1 MMMMCVLIS
10 DSTLTT
16 VNVTSVMELVKDWD
30 SLIAVVSGTVDIIP
44 DHRLD
49 AIRSSCSNNREVA
62 SECASY
68 YVCCHPWPSWTH
80 LARHLY
86 DKEQLTAVEKCKP
99 FLPLRGK
106 YQVVTYAGMYHT
118 PQANTVHAS
127 EFHLEILARGG
138 KSGDHRN
145 KRGQQQK

>member
-16 VNVTSVMELVKDWD
+16 VNVTSVMELMKDWD
-30 SLIAVVSGTVDIIP
+30 SLSEEFIVAIPSDAIIP

-49 AIRSSCSNNREVA
+49 AIRSSCSTNREIA

-68 YVCCHPWPSWTH
+68 YVHCYRQPSWTH
-80 LARHLY
+80 LASCLY
-86 DKEQLTAVEKCKP
+86 WEEEFTAVEKCKP

-118 PQANTVHAS
+118 PQANTVHACLQS
-127 EFHLEILARGG
+127 WFT
-138 KSGDHRN
+138 
-145 KRGQQQK
+145 

>member
-10 DSTLTT
+10 DSTMTT
-16 VNVTSVMELVKDWD
+16 ANITSVMELVKDWD
-30 SLIAVVSGTVDIIP
+30 SLSNPYYSSEDIIP

-49 AIRSSCSNNREVA
+49 AIRSSCSTNREIA

-68 YVCCHPWPSWTH
+68 YVHCHHQPSWTH
-80 LARHLY
+80 LARRLY
-86 DKEQLTAVEKCKP
+86 WEGELTAVEKCKP

-118 PQANTVHAS
+118 PQANTVHACLQ
-127 EFHLEILARGG
+127 FWFT
-138 KSGDHRN
+138 
-145 KRGQQQK
+145 

>member
-16 VNVTSVMELVKDWD
+16 VNVTSVMELVKKLD
-30 SLIAVVSGTVDIIP
+30 SLCGGTTIIQGAEIVLHFIIP

-49 AIRSSCSNNREVA
+49 VIRSSCSTNRELA
-62 SECASY
+62 SEYASY
-68 YVCCHPWPSWTH
+68 YVHCYPQPSWTH
-80 LARHLY
+80 LASCLY
-86 DKEQLTAVEKCKP
+86 WEGEFTAVEKCKP

-118 PQANTVHAS
+118 PQANTVHACLQS
-127 EFHLEILARGG
+127 WFT
-138 KSGDHRN
+138 
-145 KRGQQQK
+145 

>member
-16 VNVTSVMELVKDWD
+16 VNITSVMELLKNWE
-30 SLIAVVSGTVDIIP
+30 SLSNPYSLLEDIIP
-44 DHRLD
+44 PPRLD
-49 AIRSSCSNNREVA
+49 AIRSSCSTNREIA

-68 YVCCHPWPSWTH
+68 YEHCHPQPSWTL
-80 LARHLY
+80 LASGLY
-86 DKEQLTAVEKCKP
+86 KSGEFTAVEKCKP

-118 PQANTVHAS
+118 PQANTVHAY
-127 EFHLEILARGG
+127 LP
-138 KSGDHRN
+138 
-145 KRGQQQK
+145 

>member
-30 SLIAVVSGTVDIIP
+30 SLSNQYPLVIETDNIIP
-44 DHRLD
+44 RDRLD
-49 AIRSSCSNNREVA
+49 AIRSSCSTNREIV

-68 YVCCHPWPSWTH
+68 YVHCCPQPSWTH
-80 LARHLY
+80 LARRLY
-86 DKEQLTAVEKCKP
+86 KKGEFTAVEKCKP

-106 YQVVTYAGMYHT
+106 YQVVTYAGIYHT
-118 PQANTVHAS
+118 PQANTVHAC
-127 EFHLEILARGG
+127 L
-138 KSGDHRN
+138 
-145 KRGQQQK
+145 QT

>member
-16 VNVTSVMELVKDWD
+16 ANVTSVMELVKNWG
-30 SLIAVVSGTVDIIP
+30 SLSSPYISEDIIPLHYSLTDDIIP

-49 AIRSSCSNNREVA
+49 AIRSSCSTNREIA

-68 YVCCHPWPSWTH
+68 YVHCHPQPSWTH
-80 LARHLY
+80 LASHLY
-86 DKEQLTAVEKCKP
+86 KEGEFTAVEKCKP

-118 PQANTVHAS
+118 PQANTVHACPQS
-127 EFHLEILARGG
+127 WFT
-138 KSGDHRN
+138 
-145 KRGQQQK
+145 